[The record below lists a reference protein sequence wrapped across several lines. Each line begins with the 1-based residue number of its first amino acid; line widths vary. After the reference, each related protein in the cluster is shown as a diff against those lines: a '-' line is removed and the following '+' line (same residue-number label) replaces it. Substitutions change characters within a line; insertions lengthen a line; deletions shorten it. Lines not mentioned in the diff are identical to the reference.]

1 MRSLPKLFALL
12 ALFVLAA
19 CQSGGIKMDV
29 PSLSVAEAR
38 ATADPRYAGIVVDV
52 TSGEVLYAEDADS
65 RRHPASLTKLMTLY
79 ILFEEMKA
87 GRMSLATPI
96 AVSAHAAR
104 MPASKLGL
112 KPGQR
117 ISVKDAITAICV
129 RSANDV
135 AVAVAEAIAG
145 SEPAFAQRM
154 NREARALGLAA
165 THFDNAT
172 GLPDRQQITSARDMA
187 LLARRLQ
194 IDFPENYG
202 YFGTKSFTWKGRKL
216 QSTNQLL
223 GALPG
228 VDGMKTGYIRMSG
241 YNLVAS
247 AKRGDTRIIVVVLG
261 ERTGSAR
268 NGHVAALIEEYLPA
282 PHGFLAAR

>member
-1 MRSLPKLFALL
+1 MPLRPLFALL
-12 ALFVLAA
+12 SLLVLTA

-52 TSGEVLYAEDADS
+52 TSGNVLYAEDANS

-79 ILFEEMKA
+79 ILFEEVKA

-96 AVSAHAAR
+96 QVSAHAAR

-112 KPGQR
+112 KPGQS
-117 ISVKDAITAICV
+117 ISVRDAITAICV

-154 NREARALGLAA
+154 NREARALGLSA

-172 GLPDRQQITSARDMA
+172 GLPDKQQITSARDMA
-187 LLARRLQ
+187 ALARRLQ
-194 IDFPENYG
+194 VDFPENYG
-202 YFGTKSFTWKGRKL
+202 YFGTKSFTYKGRTLK
-216 QSTNQLL
+216 STNQLL

-261 ERTGSAR
+261 EKTGSAR
-268 NGHVAALIEEYLPA
+268 NGHVAALIQEYLPSGGLFA
-282 PHGFLAAR
+282 SR